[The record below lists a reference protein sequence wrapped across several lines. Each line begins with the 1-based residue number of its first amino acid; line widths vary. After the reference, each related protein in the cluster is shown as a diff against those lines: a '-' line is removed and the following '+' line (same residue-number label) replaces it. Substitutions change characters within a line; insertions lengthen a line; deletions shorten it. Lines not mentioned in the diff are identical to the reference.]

1 MLHDLMNSHQRRQKW
16 AMLEI
21 IACSHDP
28 RFLDLPVNPT
38 TKDTKVSRFIMEIMF
53 VELQM

>member
-1 MLHDLMNSHQRRQKW
+1 
-16 AMLEI
+16 MLEI
-21 IACSHDP
+21 IACSHNP

-38 TKDTKVSRFIMEIMF
+38 TKDTKVSRFIMEIMY